1 MALTPL
7 PFGGLGLWRSPRAA
21 PMVVAMTEALS
32 SLAETFK
39 NVGVSRAYGPAVTV
53 DGEELIPV
61 ALVSFGFGG
70 GQSAGGG
77 DADGGQ
83 SAGDTA
89 GRIAGGGKAVAGNAA
104 MDGGKENAAG
114 GGGGGF
120 VLPLGVYCRGR
131 NGRVTFRP
139 NSIAVLA
146 GLVPLVC
153 AVRIAVRGAFR
164 ALNRR

>member
-1 MALTPL
+1 
-7 PFGGLGLWRSPRAA
+7 
-21 PMVVAMTEALS
+21 MTEALS

-61 ALVSFGFGG
+61 AVVSFGFGG
-70 GQSAGGG
+70 GGNSVPGPAGAAAGG
-77 DADGGQ
+77 DSDG
-83 SAGDTA
+83 A
-89 GRIAGGGKAVAGNAA
+89 
-104 MDGGKENAAG
+104 AAG

-131 NGRVTFRP
+131 DGQVAFRA

-146 GLVPLVC
+146 GLFPLVC
-153 AVRIAVRGAFR
+153 AVGFTVRGVLR
-164 ALNRR
+164 TLRRR

>member
-1 MALTPL
+1 
-7 PFGGLGLWRSPRAA
+7 
-21 PMVVAMTEALS
+21 MTEALS

-70 GQSAGGG
+70 GGTSGPLPGGEAAGG
-77 DADGGQ
+77 DADG
-83 SAGDTA
+83 A
-89 GRIAGGGKAVAGNAA
+89 
-104 MDGGKENAAG
+104 AAG

-120 VLPLGVYCRGR
+120 VLPLGVYCRGSD
-131 NGRVTFRP
+131 GQVAFRP
-139 NSIAVLA
+139 NSLAVLA

-153 AVRIAVRGAFR
+153 AVGFAVRGVLR
-164 ALNRR
+164 TLRRR

>member
-1 MALTPL
+1 
-7 PFGGLGLWRSPRAA
+7 
-21 PMVVAMTEALS
+21 MTEALS

-53 DGEELIPV
+53 HGEELIPV

-70 GQSAGGG
+70 GGNSGSPPAGEAAGGDG
-77 DADGGQ
+77 DGA
-83 SAGDTA
+83 
-89 GRIAGGGKAVAGNAA
+89 
-104 MDGGKENAAG
+104 AAG

-120 VLPLGVYCRGR
+120 VLPLGVYCPGR
-131 NGRVTFRP
+131 DGQVAFRP

-153 AVRIAVRGAFR
+153 AVGFAVRGILR
-164 ALNRR
+164 SVRRR

>member
-1 MALTPL
+1 
-7 PFGGLGLWRSPRAA
+7 
-21 PMVVAMTEALS
+21 MTEALS

-70 GQSAGGG
+70 GGNSVSVPAGEAAGG
-77 DADGGQ
+77 DADG
-83 SAGDTA
+83 A
-89 GRIAGGGKAVAGNAA
+89 
-104 MDGGKENAAG
+104 AAG

-131 NGRVTFRP
+131 DGQVAFRP
-139 NSIAVLA
+139 NSIALLA
-146 GLVPLVC
+146 GLVPLVW
-153 AVRIAVRGAFR
+153 AVGFAVRGILR
-164 ALNRR
+164 SLRRR

>member
-1 MALTPL
+1 ML
-7 PFGGLGLWRSPRAA
+7 PAQGAYGRG
-21 PMVVAMTEALS
+21 MTEALS

-70 GQSAGGG
+70 GGNSGPGPAGAGAGG
-77 DADGGQ
+77 
-83 SAGDTA
+83 AGE
-89 GRIAGGGKAVAGNAA
+89 GP
-104 MDGGKENAAG
+104 AAG

-131 NGRVTFRP
+131 DGQVSFRP

-153 AVRIAVRGAFR
+153 AVGFAVRGVLR
-164 ALNRR
+164 TLRHR

>member
-1 MALTPL
+1 
-7 PFGGLGLWRSPRAA
+7 
-21 PMVVAMTEALS
+21 MVIAMTEALS

-70 GQSAGGG
+70 GQSADGG
-77 DADGGQ
+77 D
-83 SAGDTA
+83 
-89 GRIAGGGKAVAGNAA
+89 AVAGNAA
-104 MDGGKENAAG
+104 GSAPMDGSKENAAG
-114 GGGGGF
+114 GGGGGL

-131 NGRVTFRP
+131 NGRVAFRP

-153 AVRIAVRGAFR
+153 AVGIAVRGALR
-164 ALNRR
+164 ALHRR

>member
-1 MALTPL
+1 
-7 PFGGLGLWRSPRAA
+7 
-21 PMVVAMTEALS
+21 MTEALS

-70 GQSAGGG
+70 GGNSLPVPDGAAAGG
-77 DADGGQ
+77 DSDG
-83 SAGDTA
+83 A
-89 GRIAGGGKAVAGNAA
+89 
-104 MDGGKENAAG
+104 AAG

-131 NGRVTFRP
+131 DGQVAFRP

-153 AVRIAVRGAFR
+153 AVGFSVRGVLR
-164 ALNRR
+164 TLRRR

>member
-1 MALTPL
+1 
-7 PFGGLGLWRSPRAA
+7 
-21 PMVVAMTEALS
+21 MTEALS

-70 GQSAGGG
+70 GGNSVPGPGGAAAEGDSDGAAAGG
-77 DADGGQ
+77 DSDG
-83 SAGDTA
+83 A
-89 GRIAGGGKAVAGNAA
+89 
-104 MDGGKENAAG
+104 AAG

-131 NGRVTFRP
+131 DGQVAFRP
-139 NSIAVLA
+139 NTIAVLA

-153 AVRIAVRGAFR
+153 AVGFSVRGVLR
-164 ALNRR
+164 TLRRR

>member
-1 MALTPL
+1 
-7 PFGGLGLWRSPRAA
+7 
-21 PMVVAMTEALS
+21 MTEALS
-32 SLAETFK
+32 SLAEAFK

-53 DGEELIPV
+53 EGEELIPV

-77 DADGGQ
+77 DA
-83 SAGDTA
+83 A
-89 GRIAGGGKAVAGNAA
+89 GRKAVGGNAVAGNAA
-104 MDGGKENAAG
+104 GNAPLDGSPENAAG

-131 NGRVTFRP
+131 NGRVAFRP

-153 AVRIAVRGAFR
+153 AVGIAVRGALR
-164 ALNRR
+164 ALHRR